1 MNDSP
6 VRRGPGRRKGSLDYR
21 PSIIRIAEQRK
32 VVAQLYEALDEA
44 RLSGDY
50 KRFYALAKAVELTLK
65 ASPRSVET
73 TGATNFV
80 LSIHG
85 LRCPEI
91 QRAVIEH
98 STVALGEGEVVD
110 GEED

>member
-6 VRRGPGRRKGSLDYR
+6 VRRGPGRRKGSVDYR

-32 VVAQLYEALDEA
+32 VVQQLYEALDEA
-44 RLSGDY
+44 RLSSDY

-73 TGATNFV
+73 TAATNFV
-80 LSIHG
+80 LSIYG
-85 LRCPEI
+85 LKRPEI
-91 QRAVIEH
+91 RGEVIEH
-98 STVALGEGEVVD
+98 SPVALGDGGED
-110 GEED
+110 GEDET